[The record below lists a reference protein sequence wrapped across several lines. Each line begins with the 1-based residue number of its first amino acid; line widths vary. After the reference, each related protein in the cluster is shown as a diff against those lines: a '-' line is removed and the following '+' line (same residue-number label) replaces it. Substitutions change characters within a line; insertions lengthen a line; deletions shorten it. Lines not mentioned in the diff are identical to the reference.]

1 MDWKNGTLYWKLFEA
16 SLQEKLVNSAIPSM
30 IEEDYKFQA
39 LLDGK
44 VAEENSKD
52 QHWVKF
58 DKGYH
63 ELIINLKQ
71 ESRISVVFFRVL
83 NYNLESIN
91 SPLKTY
97 LFVSD
102 DGISYELIS
111 IKDAPF
117 FSNNNHDAWIDAL
130 LFSQL
135 SEKARFIKIAFYALD
150 QVYMDELFI
159 NPEII

>member
-1 MDWKNGTLYWKLFEA
+1 
-16 SLQEKLVNSAIPSM
+16 M
-30 IEEDYKFQA
+30 IEGDCKNKA

-63 ELIINLKQ
+63 ELIIDLKQ
-71 ESRISVVFFRVL
+71 KSRISEVFFRVL

-91 SPLKTY
+91 NPLKVY

-102 DGISYELIS
+102 DGIFYRLIS
-111 IKDAPF
+111 IKDVPYF
-117 FSNNNHDAWIDAL
+117 PNNNHDAWIDPI
-130 LFSQL
+130 LFGQF
-135 SEKARFIKIAFYALD
+135 SEKARYIKIAFYTAD